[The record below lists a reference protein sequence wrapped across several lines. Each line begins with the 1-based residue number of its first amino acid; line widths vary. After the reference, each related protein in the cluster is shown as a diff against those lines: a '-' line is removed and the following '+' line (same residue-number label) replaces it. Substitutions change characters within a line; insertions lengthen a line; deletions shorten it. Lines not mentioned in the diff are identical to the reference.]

1 MTWISLGEDSV
12 TWSRHLQTA
21 ALFSRF
27 VDNWMQLCTLC
38 LIFTSFSLNLLISS
52 CNSEIWTIL
61 CFPGNEYKLFSVWL
75 MKFLLGGEIVVY
87 NDNAHIIL
95 FKYIHRQ
102 CPISKFKYFILFF
115 NTHAITDDKQGY
127 ILIYTGQVLNTKH
140 TIQFV
145 RFFCTFWHCS
155 GTNSSISKWHY
166 WFEVHRDLLLYH
178 IHTTNSLKKCE
189 MINTY
194 YTPK

>member
-12 TWSRHLQTA
+12 TWSRHLRTA

-52 CNSEIWTIL
+52 CNSEIWIIL

-95 FKYIHRQ
+95 FKYIHEQ
-102 CPISKFKYFILFF
+102 CPCMYSKFKYFILFL
-115 NTHAITDDKQGY
+115 TTM
-127 ILIYTGQVLNTKH
+127 LLLM
-140 TIQFV
+140 
-145 RFFCTFWHCS
+145 
-155 GTNSSISKWHY
+155 ISKDIA
-166 WFEVHRDLLLYH
+166 WF
-178 IHTTNSLKKCE
+178 
-189 MINTY
+189 
-194 YTPK
+194 TPDKS